1 MGIFSKKAS
10 DEAERTGVDVAEKTA
25 VKKESAKKQSKKNND
40 SKKQNDVASTVGA
53 YNTIVAPIITEK
65 SHEMVAK
72 HKYTFRVAKTATKVV
87 VKKVVEDMYGVTVE
101 NVNIIVVKP
110 KRRIVKQDRG
120 YQKLYKKAIVTV
132 SEGDHIAVFEGM

>member
-10 DEAERTGVDVAEKTA
+10 EEAEGKDVDVAEKTA
-25 VKKESAKKQSKKNND
+25 VKKESAKKQSKKND
-40 SKKQNDVASTVGA
+40 SKKQNNVASTAGA
-53 YNTIVAPIITEK
+53 YNTIIAPIITEK
-65 SHEMVAK
+65 SHEIVAK
-72 HKYTFRVAKTATKVV
+72 HKYTFRVAKTATKAI